1 MAGGA
6 PWDRFQALPVRTRGR
21 ALVAMQF
28 SLLGFIA
35 LMNLVSWT
43 WRATIPLALVLI
55 ALGVAVGAWAL
66 WSNRPGNFNIVPDPR
81 QGAQLVQ
88 HGAYRWMRHPM
99 YTALMIGAAGL
110 VAASGSFW
118 AGVAWI
124 VLVGVLGNK
133 AELEEAL
140 MSEAHADYA
149 AYAERTRRFLPGI
162 V

>member
-6 PWDRFQALPVRTRGR
+6 PWQRFQALPAHTRGR

-28 SLLGFIA
+28 GLLGFIA
-35 LMNLVSWT
+35 LMTAVSLARRPT
-43 WRATIPLALVLI
+43 LPLAGLLVL
-55 ALGVAVGAWAL
+55 LGLLVGGWAL
-66 WSNRPGNFNIVPDPR
+66 ASNRPGNFNIVPDPKP
-81 QGAQLVQ
+81 GAQLVQ

-99 YTALMIGAAGL
+99 YTALMLGAAGL

-124 VLVGVLGNK
+124 ALVIVLGNK

-140 MSEAHADYA
+140 MAEAHEGYADYA
-149 AYAERTRRFLPGI
+149 ARTWRFLPW
-162 V
+162 VV